1 MYLVKEI
8 FYSLQG
14 EGAQTGRPA
23 VFLRFAGCNLWNGRE
38 EDRQQAICSFCDTDF
53 VGTNGTYG
61 GKYPSANDLAAC
73 IQSLWPKMNVGHKI
87 KPYVIFT
94 GGEPLLQVDDP
105 LIDSLHDI
113 GFEIGLETNGTI
125 EAPKGIDWI
134 CLSPKPNTI
143 IKIRSGNELKFIY
156 PQLNFNPEDFQ
167 QFDFQYF
174 YIQPMDGA
182 NIQEH
187 IQQSLDFCL
196 QHPTWRL
203 SIQTHK
209 LLGIR

>member
-1 MYLVKEI
+1 MVVIRYKSGIRLNQPPLPEI
-8 FYSLQG
+8 NT
-14 EGAQTGRPA
+14 AK
-23 VFLRFAGCNLWNGRE
+23 
-38 EDRQQAICSFCDTDF
+38 AISNP
-53 VGTNGTYG
+53 GSSG
-61 GKYPSANDLAAC
+61 
-73 IQSLWPKMNVGHKI
+73 
-87 KPYVIFT
+87 
-94 GGEPLLQVDDP
+94 
-105 LIDSLHDI
+105 
-113 GFEIGLETNGTI
+113 
-125 EAPKGIDWI
+125 
-134 CLSPKPNTI
+134 